1 MKRLIASVFVGAL
14 LLVYTPCVKAWAYS
28 DLYVLG
34 DSLSDQGNFF
44 GTTAY
49 LQSQGV
55 NVPLTPPLEYTDGTT
70 SGRFTNGR
78 NYIDYLAPKLGL
90 SSTSSLLGG
99 NNYAYGGARTYYH
112 PEDFLGMKSLL
123 DQYNLYQSTHATAD
137 PNALY
142 IVWAG
147 ANNLKDILLPPT
159 GTPLT
164 STQITQELFDTVG
177 DVGQVISSLAGIGA
191 RNILVPNLPDL
202 GIVPLATG
210 GGAPNADATFL
221 AASYNDLLDSLLDS
235 FSGINL
241 MRFDSFSFVDDVY
254 YNPAKYG
261 LSDVTGAAYNKF
273 VEAGGSTVANPDEYL
288 SWDGFHPTS
297 VAHSLLAD
305 GIYRSAVP
313 EPSSLLLLG
322 AGLAG
327 FVCLRRI
334 KRRK

>member
-1 MKRLIASVFVGAL
+1 MKRLIASVFVGAM
-14 LLVYTPCVKAWAYS
+14 LLVYTPCDKAWAYS

-44 GTTAY
+44 AITSSLGNPA
-49 LQSQGV
+49 L
-55 NVPLTPPLEYTDGTT
+55 LTPPLEYTDGNT
-70 SGRFTNGR
+70 SGRFTNGK
-78 NYIDYLAPKLGL
+78 NYIDYLAPRLGL

-99 NNYAYGGARTYYH
+99 NNYAYGGARTDDH
-112 PEDFLGMKSLL
+112 PQLGFAASLL
-123 DQYNLYQSTHATAD
+123 GQYATYNSTHAAAD

-147 ANNLKDILLPPT
+147 ANNLKDILLPPS

-164 STQITQELFDTVG
+164 SAQISQEFFDTVG

-191 RNILVPNLPDL
+191 QNILVPNLPDL

-210 GGAPNADATFL
+210 GAGPNAAATFL
-221 AASYNDLLDSLLDS
+221 ASSYNSLLDS
-235 FSGINL
+235 VLDNFSAINL

-261 LSDVTGAAYNKF
+261 LSDVTGVAYNKF

-322 AGLAG
+322 TGLAG

>member
-1 MKRLIASVFVGAL
+1 MKRLIASVFVGAM
-14 LLVYTPCVKAWAYS
+14 LLVYTPCDKAWAYS

-70 SGRFTNGR
+70 YGRFTNGR

-90 SSTSSLLGG
+90 TSTSSLLGG
-99 NNYAYGGARTYYH
+99 NNYSYGGARTDAH
-112 PEDFLGMKSLL
+112 PQLGFAASLL
-123 DQYNLYQSTHATAD
+123 GQYATYNSTHAAAD

-147 ANNLKDILLPPT
+147 ANNLKDILLPPS
-159 GTPLT
+159 GTPL
-164 STQITQELFDTVG
+164 SSAQIAQELFDTVG
-177 DVGQVISSLAGIGA
+177 DVAQVISSLAGIGA

-221 AASYNDLLDSLLDS
+221 AASYNALLDSVLDN
-235 FSGINL
+235 FSAINL

-261 LSDVTGAAYNKF
+261 LSDVTGVAYDKF
-273 VEAGGSTVANPDEYL
+273 VEAGGSAVANPDEYL

-297 VAHSLLAD
+297 AAHSLLAD

-322 AGLAG
+322 TGLAG

>member
-44 GTTAY
+44 AITSSLGNPA
-49 LQSQGV
+49 LI
-55 NVPLTPPLEYTDGTT
+55 TPPLEYTDGATF
-70 SGRFTNGR
+70 GRFTNGK

-99 NNYAYGGARTYYH
+99 NNYAYGGARTDDH
-112 PEDFLGMKSLL
+112 PQLGFAASLL
-123 DQYNLYQSTHATAD
+123 GQYATYNSTHAAAD

-164 STQITQELFDTVG
+164 SAQISQELFDTVG

-191 RNILVPNLPDL
+191 KNILVPNLPDL

-221 AASYNDLLDSLLDS
+221 AASYNALLDSVLDN
-235 FSGINL
+235 FSAINL

-261 LSDVTGAAYNKF
+261 LSDVTGVAYSKF

-297 VAHSLLAD
+297 AAHSLLAD

-322 AGLAG
+322 TGLAG